1 VVSSVYKRCT
11 GELKGAHEL
20 SFLFDVGGPH
30 RAARLLV
37 CFSLCSSTRKMN
49 PLTERDV

>member
-1 VVSSVYKRCT
+1 MVSSVYKRWT
-11 GELKGAHEL
+11 GELKGTHEL
-20 SFLFDVGGPH
+20 SFLFDVGGPN

-37 CFSLCSSTRKMN
+37 CFSLCSSTRKMK